1 MGDEDVTDH
10 PSDDDILLPPPTDA
24 HAIHVTPGGP
34 DDDEENNNM
43 FHLHVGKQGT
53 KEFGRMIGDDAM
65 AQSMVM
71 DDILDEM
78 KMNMDLDG
86 NDDFDAIAQAMAQSK
101 LEMKVNKKGTQ
112 EFEQMMGDDAVFQL
126 DRIIK
131 DDHNNKDETDNIIVA
146 DNSSDGDVLIGV
158 NNITKSTAGGPLPAT
173 DEDDDMSLLKG
184 METLQ

>member
-1 MGDEDVTDH
+1 MSTSNDINYRRPSPSAETSQQYLYNGKNNNKSNVKVTVIEMSPPNINTNTRMAPDEFEVIGDEVATPMEDEDVSDH

-34 DDDEENNNM
+34 DDDLENNNM

-78 KMNMDLDG
+78 NMDFDG

-101 LEMKVNKKGTQ
+101 FEMKVNKKG
-112 EFEQMMGDDAVFQL
+112 
-126 DRIIK
+126 
-131 DDHNNKDETDNIIVA
+131 
-146 DNSSDGDVLIGV
+146 
-158 NNITKSTAGGPLPAT
+158 
-173 DEDDDMSLLKG
+173 
-184 METLQ
+184 